1 MEIDSKRKSVAL
13 TDDQTEE
20 FPSKMLATA
29 EVGAKLSGEG
39 NSIHL
44 VTPAKKPNQPKK
56 LKSGK

>member
-1 MEIDSKRKSVAL
+1 MRKSVAL